1 LRFPV
6 TELHYPKR
14 HNPATALLLLPFD
27 LKRGL
32 RYAGA
37 IIRRSVPSCSFVA
50 QKQEIEVA
58 NRVPASGLANQG
70 IDTPAKLFWNL
81 GSAALVE
88 QAVIRGEGVLA
99 KEGPLVVETGRHTGR
114 SAKDKFIV
122 RDSET
127 EDTIWWDN
135 NKSIAPEHFQ
145 ALKQDFLAALGQKET
160 LFVADLYGG
169 SQPEHRVR
177 VRVINELAWH
187 NLFIRTMLVRPEAGE
202 LEGFEPEFTIID
214 LPTFVADPA
223 RHGCRSE
230 TVIAVSLTERMI
242 LIGGTAYA
250 GEMKKSVF
258 GVLNYLL
265 PAKGVMPMHCS
276 ANMGGNGD
284 TAVFFGLSGTGK
296 TTLSADASRTLIG
309 DDEHGWSDT
318 AVFNFEGGCY
328 AKTIRLSQE
337 AEPEI
342 FATTRRFGTV
352 LENVVMDP
360 DTRELDLDDNSKAEN
375 TRAAYPI
382 DFIPNCSEEN
392 MGPPP
397 RNIVMLTADAFGV
410 LPPIARLTPDQ
421 AMYHFL
427 SGYTAKVAGTE
438 IGVTEPEAT
447 FSTCFGAPFMPRHPS
462 VYGNLLKERIA
473 RGNVDCWLV
482 NTGWT
487 GGKYGVGKRMP
498 IKATRA
504 LLNAALDG
512 SLKSAEFRK
521 DPYFGFDVP
530 VEVPGV
536 DTAILN
542 PRDTWADKEEY
553 DTTAAKLVGLFI
565 DNFAKFEMHVD
576 QSVKEAAPTA
586 A

>member
-1 LRFPV
+1 M
-6 TELHYPKR
+6 
-14 HNPATALLLLPFD
+14 
-27 LKRGL
+27 
-32 RYAGA
+32 
-37 IIRRSVPSCSFVA
+37 
-50 QKQEIEVA
+50 A
-58 NRVPASGLANQG
+58 NRVPAHGLGDQG
-70 IDTPAKLFWNL
+70 ISTPAELHWNL
-81 GSAALVE
+81 NTPALVE
-88 QAVIRGEGVLA
+88 QAIRRGEGVLA
-99 KEGPLVVETGRHTGR
+99 KDGPLVVRTGKHTGR
-114 SAKDKFIV
+114 SAQDKYIV
-122 RDSET
+122 RDAET
-127 EDTIWWDN
+127 DGTIWWDN
-135 NKSIAPEHFQ
+135 NKSMSPDRFA
-145 ALKQDFLAALGQKET
+145 ALKQDFLAELAKKET

-177 VRVINELAWH
+177 VRVVNELAWH
-187 NLFIRTMLVRPEAGE
+187 NLFIRTLLVRPDASD
-202 LEGFEPEFTIID
+202 LPGFEPEFTIID
-214 LPTFVADPA
+214 LPSFRADPA

-230 TVIAVSLTERMI
+230 TVIAVNLTDRLI

-258 GVLNYLL
+258 GILNYLL
-265 PAKGVMPMHCS
+265 PVEGVMPMHCS
-276 ANMGGNGD
+276 ANIGPNGD

-328 AKTIRLSQE
+328 AKMIRLSPE

-342 FATTRRFGTV
+342 YATTKRFGTV
-352 LENVVMDP
+352 LENVVVDP
-360 DTRELDLDDNSKAEN
+360 VTRELDFDDNKYAEN
-375 TRAAYPI
+375 TRGAYPI
-382 DFIPNCSEEN
+382 DFIPNSSEAN
-392 MGPPP
+392 MGPVP
-397 RNIVMLTADAFGV
+397 RHIVMLTADAFGV

-473 RGNVDCWLV
+473 RGNVSCWLV

-487 GGKYGVGKRMP
+487 GGKYGIGKRMP

-512 SLKSAEFRK
+512 SLNDAEFRT
-521 DPYFGFDVP
+521 DENFGFEIP
-530 VEVPGV
+530 VAVPGM
-536 DTAILN
+536 DASILN
-542 PRDTWADKEEY
+542 PRDTWADKAAY
-553 DTTAAKLVGLFI
+553 DTTAAKLVKLFI
-565 DNFAKFEMHVD
+565 DNFAKFEAHVD
-576 QSVKEAAPTA
+576 AGVRDAAPRTRTSQQQQETATVTA

>member
-1 LRFPV
+1 MQR
-6 TELHYPKR
+6 
-14 HNPATALLLLPFD
+14 ALF
-27 LKRGL
+27 
-32 RYAGA
+32 GA
-37 IIRRSVPSCSFVA
+37 AIAYLYR
-50 QKQEIEVA
+50 ETDVA
-58 NRVPASGLANQG
+58 NRVPAHGLAEQG
-70 IDTPAKLFWNL
+70 IDTKAKLSWNL
-81 GSAALVE
+81 GTAELVE
-88 QAVIRGEGVLA
+88 QALQRGEGQLA
-99 KEGPLVVETGRHTGR
+99 KDGPLVVKTGKHTGR

-122 RDSET
+122 RDGET

-135 NKSIAPEHFQ
+135 NKSMSPEHFA
-145 ALKQDFLAALGQKET
+145 ALKTDFLAELAKRET

-169 SQPEHRVR
+169 SQPEHRVN

-187 NLFIRTMLVRPEAGE
+187 NLFIRTLLVRPEAGA
-202 LEGFEPEFTIID
+202 LAGFTPDLTIID
-214 LPTFVADPA
+214 LPSFVADPA
-223 RHGCRSE
+223 RHGTRSE
-230 TVIAVSLTERMI
+230 TVIAVSLTEKLI

-276 ANMGGNGD
+276 ANMGRDGD

-296 TTLSADASRTLIG
+296 TTLSADPSRTLIG

-328 AKTIRLSQE
+328 AKMIRLSPE

-342 FATTRRFGTV
+342 YATTKRFGTV

-360 DTRELDLDDNSKAEN
+360 ETRELDLDDGTLAEN
-375 TRAAYPI
+375 SRGAYPI
-382 DFIPNCSEEN
+382 DFIPNSSKHN
-392 MGPPP
+392 MGPVP

-410 LPPIARLTPDQ
+410 LPPIAKLTPDQ

-473 RGNVDCWLV
+473 KGGVDCWLV

-512 SLKSAEFRK
+512 SLKNAEFRT
-521 DPYFGFDVP
+521 DENFGFQVP
-530 VEVPGV
+530 VSVAGV

-542 PRDTWADKEEY
+542 PRDTWADKAEY
-553 DTTAAKLVGLFI
+553 DAMAAKLVKLFI
-565 DNFAKFEMHVD
+565 DNFAKFEAHVD
-576 QSVKEAAPTA
+576 QGVKEAAPTA